1 MCHLARIAATV
12 VLLVFI
18 PVTASA
24 AAISDVEP
32 AAAEAGFEDVPADH
46 LFSDAVSWLAD
57 QGITKGCN
65 PPDNDRFCPDDPVTR
80 GQMAAFLTRTFFLR
94 DSGPSFTDTDGS
106 VFEGDISRL
115 AEAGITRGCNPPK
128 NDRFCPDDK
137 VTRGQMAAFLTRAL
151 DLPRADNTFTDD
163 DGHVFEADIA
173 ALAAAGITKGCNPPK
188 NDRFCPDD
196 YVTRGQVAA
205 FLRRA
210 FTTSKPAISPVPP
223 QQASIG
229 TPYSLTPTR
238 TGGKA
243 PFTWSATGL
252 PAGLTIDKA
261 TGKVTGTPT
270 TVGSYS
276 PKLTVVDKY
285 GREAS
290 RTFVLEVVSSG
301 PTITTTSLPD
311 ATVGEPYTYQLE
323 AESTQPCCTWS
334 AVGLPDGLSISPSGL
349 ISGTP
354 TTEGDY
360 NVHLTATATGGK
372 SDTQL
377 FSLAVRPSD
386 HGGDGGDPGN
396 GEESDIDVEAS
407 TITAGWDHTCGLT
420 TTGAAYCWGRN
431 DWGQLGNGDTNTRLV
446 PTPVAGDLTFATP

>member
-1 MCHLARIAATV
+1 
-12 VLLVFI
+12 
-18 PVTASA
+18 
-24 AAISDVEP
+24 
-32 AAAEAGFEDVPADH
+32 
-46 LFSDAVSWLAD
+46 
-57 QGITKGCN
+57 
-65 PPDNDRFCPDDPVTR
+65 DRFCPDDHVTR
-80 GQMAAFLTRTFFLR
+80 GQM
-94 DSGPSFTDTDGS
+94 S
-106 VFEGDISRL
+106 
-115 AEAGITRGCNPPK
+115 
-128 NDRFCPDDK
+128 
-137 VTRGQMAAFLTRAL
+137 
-151 DLPRADNTFTDD
+151 
-163 DGHVFEADIA
+163 
-173 ALAAAGITKGCNPPK
+173 
-188 NDRFCPDD
+188 
-196 YVTRGQVAA
+196 A

-252 PAGLTIDKA
+252 PAGLTIDEA

-301 PTITTTSLPD
+301 PTITTTSLPA

-386 HGGDGGDPGN
+386 PGGDGGDPGNGGDGGDPGN
-396 GEESDIDVEAS
+396 GEELDIDVEAS
-407 TITAGWDHTCGLT
+407 TITAGGYHTCGLT
-420 TTGAAYCWGRN
+420 
-431 DWGQLGNGDTNTRLV
+431 
-446 PTPVAGDLTFATP
+446 